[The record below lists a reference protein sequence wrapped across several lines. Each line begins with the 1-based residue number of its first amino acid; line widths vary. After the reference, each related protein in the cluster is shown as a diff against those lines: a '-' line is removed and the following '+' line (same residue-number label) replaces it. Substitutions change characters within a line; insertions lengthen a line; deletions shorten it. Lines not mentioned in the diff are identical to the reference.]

1 MHNVLVKI
9 LKTLGIIAAI
19 LVVLFVIAIFIVESP
34 TIQNKVMKRATA
46 MLTEKLGRRV
56 EVDKVNISLI
66 RQSVG
71 LYGVEIGDKET
82 PPVLQLERLE
92 FGFELLPLLHKR
104 IVVEDAKIEGVEA
117 SWISQTKKGPMD
129 NQAIIRKVIASIDG
143 EQSDVNIQGFHYRT
157 DNHQPRKNENK
168 PKHGAFDPGHFD
180 IMANMKLR
188 IDTISK
194 DTLVGQ
200 LLDCTAQDTL
210 MGFDIRDL
218 HAKIQTNYKK
228 ADIQDLTLQQGN
240 TVLNVA
246 EAKLT
251 LPSKKEERT
260 LAFTT
265 GTITAR
271 TQLRD
276 IARTFAPPL
285 EYFELPLNLTLHMSM
300 ANKQMAFRD
309 IHVTTDD
316 GKLQID
322 ANGDLL
328 KTQPKDSLDLR
339 FHIDR
344 MTAKSGIAEEIINQ
358 FSVKKLMMKQL
369 RVLGTISYV
378 GNLNILYK
386 KERFNGVIQTNTGAI
401 NANITHDGMDKWMSG
416 RVVTKAFDLG
426 KTMDIKV
433 LGTIDCTAD
442 FKIDISKPRTAE
454 RRRLKGGKLPICT
467 VNATV
472 DDCIFEGLHFRHL
485 TADID
490 SDGAEAFGHL
500 RKNGRIRDLYCTF
513 TFTDTDDMHKM
524 KISKPGIKFHLPV
537 KRSKK

>member
-1 MHNVLVKI
+1 MKI

-92 FGFELLPLLHKR
+92 FGFELMPLLHKR

-157 DNHQPRKNENK
+157 DNHLPRKNENK

-200 LLDCTAQDTL
+200 LLECKAQDTL

-240 TVLNVA
+240 TVLNVLEA
-246 EAKLT
+246 ELT

-285 EYFELPLNLTLHMSM
+285 EYFELSLNLTLHMSM

-339 FHIDR
+339 FHIDH

-369 RVLGTISYV
+369 RVLGAISYV

-416 RVVTKAFDLG
+416 RVVTKGFDLG

-433 LGTIDCTAD
+433 LRTIDCTAD

-454 RRRLKGGKLPICT
+454 KRRLKGGKLPICT

-490 SDGAEAFGHL
+490 SDCAEAIGHL

>member
-46 MLTEKLGRRV
+46 MLTEKLGRHV
-56 EVDKVNISLI
+56 EVDRVNISLI

-92 FGFELLPLLHKR
+92 FGFELMPLLHKR

-157 DNHQPRKNENK
+157 DNHLPRKNENK

-180 IMANMKLR
+180 IVANMKLR

-200 LLDCTAQDTL
+200 LLECTAQDTL

-240 TVLNVA
+240 TVLNVVEA
-246 EAKLT
+246 ELT

-300 ANKQMAFRD
+300 ANKQMAFRN

-369 RVLGTISYV
+369 RVLGTINYV

-454 RRRLKGGKLPICT
+454 KRRLKGGKLPICT

-490 SDGAEAFGHL
+490 SDGAEAIGHL

>member
-9 LKTLGIIAAI
+9 LKTLGIIAAF

-56 EVDKVNISLI
+56 EVEKVNISLI

-143 EQSDVNIQGFHYRT
+143 EQSDVNIQGFHFLT
-157 DNHQPRKNENK
+157 DNHLPRKNENK

-200 LLDCTAQDTL
+200 LLECTAQDTL

-240 TVLNVA
+240 TVLNVVEA
-246 EAKLT
+246 ELT

-300 ANKQMAFRD
+300 ANKQMAFRN

-416 RVVTKAFDLG
+416 RVVTKGFDLG

-433 LGTIDCTAD
+433 LRTIDCTAD

-454 RRRLKGGKLPICT
+454 KRRLKGGKLPICT

-490 SDGAEAFGHL
+490 SDGAEAIGHL

>member
-1 MHNVLVKI
+1 MHNVLVII

-56 EVDKVNISLI
+56 EVEKVNISLI

-143 EQSDVNIQGFHYRT
+143 EQSDVNIQGFHFRT
-157 DNHQPRKNENK
+157 DNHLPRKNENK

-200 LLDCTAQDTL
+200 LLECTAQDTL

-246 EAKLT
+246 EAELT

-300 ANKQMAFRD
+300 ANKQMAFRN

-416 RVVTKAFDLG
+416 RVVTKGFDLG

-433 LGTIDCTAD
+433 LRTIDCTAD

-490 SDGAEAFGHL
+490 SDGAEAIGHL

>member
-9 LKTLGIIAAI
+9 LKTLGIIAAF

-56 EVDKVNISLI
+56 EVEKVNISLI

-143 EQSDVNIQGFHYRT
+143 EQSDVNIQGFHFRT
-157 DNHQPRKNENK
+157 DNHLPRKNENK

-200 LLDCTAQDTL
+200 LLECTAQDTL

-271 TQLRD
+271 TKLRD

-300 ANKQMAFRD
+300 ANKQMAFRN

-369 RVLGTISYV
+369 RVLGTINYV

-386 KERFNGVIQTNTGAI
+386 KERFNCVIQTNTGAI

-416 RVVTKAFDLG
+416 RVVTKGFDLG

-433 LGTIDCTAD
+433 LRTIDCTAD

-454 RRRLKGGKLPICT
+454 KRRLKGGKLPICT

-490 SDGAEAFGHL
+490 SDGAEAIGHL

>member
-1 MHNVLVKI
+1 MHNVLVNI

-56 EVDKVNISLI
+56 EVEKVNISLV

-143 EQSDVNIQGFHYRT
+143 EQSDVNIQGFHFRT
-157 DNHQPRKNENK
+157 DNHLPRKNENK

-200 LLDCTAQDTL
+200 LLECTAQDTL

-246 EAKLT
+246 EAELT

-300 ANKQMAFRD
+300 ANKQMAFRN

-369 RVLGTISYV
+369 RVLGTICYV

-454 RRRLKGGKLPICT
+454 KRRLKGGKLPICT

-490 SDGAEAFGHL
+490 SDGAEAIGHL

>member
-34 TIQNKVMKRATA
+34 TIQNKVMKKATA

-143 EQSDVNIQGFHYRT
+143 EQSDVNIQGFHFRT
-157 DNHQPRKNENK
+157 DNHLPRKNENK

-200 LLDCTAQDTL
+200 LLECTAQDTL
-210 MGFDIRDL
+210 MGFEIRDL

-300 ANKQMAFRD
+300 ANKQMAFRN

-369 RVLGTISYV
+369 RVLGTINYV

-454 RRRLKGGKLPICT
+454 KRRLKGGKLPICT

-490 SDGAEAFGHL
+490 SDGAEAIGHL

>member
-56 EVDKVNISLI
+56 EVEKVNISLI

-157 DNHQPRKNENK
+157 DNHLPRKNENK

-200 LLDCTAQDTL
+200 LLECKAQDTL

-240 TVLNVA
+240 TVLNVLEA
-246 EAKLT
+246 ELT

-285 EYFELPLNLTLHMSM
+285 EYFELSLNLTLHMSM

-339 FHIDR
+339 FHIDH

-369 RVLGTISYV
+369 RVLGAISYV

-416 RVVTKAFDLG
+416 RVVTKGFDLG

-433 LGTIDCTAD
+433 LRTIDCTAD

-454 RRRLKGGKLPICT
+454 KRRLKGGKLPICT

-490 SDGAEAFGHL
+490 SDCAEAIGHL